1 MSYTSYIIPAVIF
14 LIIVIGLIKRVDI
27 FNEFLSGASESLGVG
42 INILPALI
50 ALMTAIG
57 MFKASGAL
65 DAITGVIAPF
75 AMKIGFPPEAL
86 PLALIRPISGS
97 GALATFESILTD
109 VSPDSFPGRVA
120 SVMMGASETTFY
132 TVAVYYGATKVTKTR
147 HTITA
152 CLTSD
157 FTAFVFSALTVN
169 LFMYAG
175 S

>member
-1 MSYTSYIIPAVIF
+1 MNYTSYIIPVLLA
-14 LIIVIGLIKRVDI
+14 LIILAGFVKKVDI
-27 FNEFLSGASESLGVG
+27 FNEFIDGAGESLRVG
-42 INILPALI
+42 IGILPALI

-65 DAITGVIAPF
+65 DAITGVIAPAAVF
-75 AMKIGFPPEAL
+75 LGFPPEAL

-97 GALATFESILTD
+97 GALATYETILSE
-109 VSPDSFPGRVA
+109 VSPDSFAGRVA

-147 HTITA
+147 HTIAA

-157 FTAFVFSALTVN
+157 ITAFIFSALTVN
-169 LFMYAG
+169 LFMN
-175 S
+175 

>member
-1 MSYTSYIIPAVIF
+1 MNIAAYTNYIVPALIAI
-14 LIIVIGLIKRVDI
+14 IIVWGFVKKVDI
-27 FNEFLSGASESLGVG
+27 FNEFIDGASESLKVG
-42 INILPALI
+42 IGILPALI

-65 DAITGVIAPF
+65 DALTGVLAP
-75 AMKIGFPPEAL
+75 AASLLGFPPEAL

-97 GALATFESILTD
+97 GALATFETILGG
-109 VSPDSFPGRVA
+109 VSPDSFAGRVA

-147 HTITA
+147 HTIAA

-157 FTAFVFSALTVN
+157 ITAFIFSALSVN
-169 LFMYAG
+169 LLM
-175 S
+175 

>member
-1 MSYTSYIIPAVIF
+1 MSYTSYIIPV
-14 LIIVIGLIKRVDI
+14 VIGLIIIAGLVKRTDI
-27 FNEFLSGASESLGVG
+27 FNEFIDGAAESLKVG
-42 INILPALI
+42 IHILPALI

-65 DAITGVIAPF
+65 SAITGVIAPF
-75 AMKIGFPPEAL
+75 AEQIGFPPEAL

-97 GALATFESILTD
+97 GALATFENILTD
-109 VSPDSFPGRVA
+109 VSPDSFAGRVA

-152 CLTSD
+152 CLSSD
-157 FTAFVFSALTVN
+157 ATAFIFSALTVN
-169 LFMYAG
+169 LFMTI
-175 S
+175 

>member
-1 MSYTSYIIPAVIF
+1 MSYTSYIIPVLIA
-14 LIIVIGLIKRVDI
+14 LIIIAGYIKKVDI
-27 FNEFLSGASESLGVG
+27 FNEFIDGAYESLRVG

-57 MFKASGAL
+57 MFKSSGAL
-65 DAITGVIAPF
+65 LAFTELIAPF
-75 AMKIGFPPEAL
+75 AEKIGFPPEAL

-97 GALATFESILTD
+97 GAVATFESILTD
-109 VSPDSFPGRVA
+109 VPPDSFPGRVA

-132 TVAVYYGATKVTKTR
+132 TVAVYFGATKVTKTR

-157 FTAFVFSALTVN
+157 LYAFIFSALTVT
-169 LFMYAG
+169 LFMG
-175 S
+175 RG

>member
-1 MSYTSYIIPAVIF
+1 LNYTSYIIPVLIA
-14 LIIVIGLIKRVDI
+14 LIIVAGFVKKVDI
-27 FNEFLSGASESLGVG
+27 FNEFIDGAGESLRVGVG
-42 INILPALI
+42 ILPALI

-65 DAITGVIAPF
+65 GAITDIIAP
-75 AMKIGFPPEAL
+75 AATLIGFPPEAL

-97 GALATFESILTD
+97 GALATYETILTE
-109 VSPDSFPGRVA
+109 VSPDSFAGRVA

-147 HTITA
+147 HTIAA

-157 FTAFVFSALTVN
+157 ITAFIFSALTVN
-169 LFMYAG
+169 LLMN
-175 S
+175 

>member
-1 MSYTSYIIPAVIF
+1 MNYTSYIIPVLIA
-14 LIIVIGLIKRVDI
+14 LIIVAGFVKKVDI
-27 FNEFLSGASESLGVG
+27 FNEFIDGAGESLRVGVG
-42 INILPALI
+42 ILPALI

-65 DAITGVIAPF
+65 GAITDIIAP
-75 AMKIGFPPEAL
+75 AATLIGFPPEAL

-97 GALATFESILTD
+97 GALATYETILTE
-109 VSPDSFPGRVA
+109 VSPDSFAGRVA

-147 HTITA
+147 HTIAA

-157 FTAFVFSALTVN
+157 ITAFIFSALTVN
-169 LFMYAG
+169 LLMN
-175 S
+175 

>member
-1 MSYTSYIIPAVIF
+1 MSYTDYIIPV
-14 LIIVIGLIKRVDI
+14 LIGFIVIAGFIKKVDV
-27 FNEFLSGASESLGVG
+27 FGEFIDGAAESLRVG

-57 MFKASGAL
+57 MFKSSGAL
-65 DAITGVIAPF
+65 MAFTGMLAPF
-75 AMKIGFPPEAL
+75 AEKIGFPPEVL

-97 GALATFESILTD
+97 GAVATFETILTGI
-109 VSPDSFPGRVA
+109 SPDSYAGRVA

-157 FTAFVFSALTVN
+157 LTAFIFSALTVSV
-169 LFMYAG
+169 FMG
-175 S
+175 R